1 MQPGCLL
8 RGYPDR
14 TRRFPAT
21 VCFPLG
27 RPVVPRCNIE
37 SMYIRALTA
46 VLAALATG
54 TAIALQSTMNGRA
67 GAVIGP
73 IRTGILVNAV
83 GGSMALVIVLLIALA
98 SSAGVIPA
106 GLLSLT
112 GRAVPA
118 TRLFS
123 WIAFA
128 GFLGITIIV
137 GVSFAVQGVGVTAGL
152 SAVIL
157 AQLLVG
163 MLIDQAGGAGGIAI
177 AIDLRRLAGVAAMA
191 AGVWLLVPR
200 TG

>member
-1 MQPGCLL
+1 
-8 RGYPDR
+8 
-14 TRRFPAT
+14 
-21 VCFPLG
+21 
-27 RPVVPRCNIE
+27 
-37 SMYIRALTA
+37 MYMRVLTA

-83 GGSMALVIVLLIALA
+83 GGSMALLIVLLTVLA
-98 SSAGVIPA
+98 GGAGLIPT
-106 GLLSLT
+106 GLLSFT
-112 GRAVPA
+112 GRTVPA
-118 TRLFS
+118 WRLFS

-163 MLIDQAGGAGGIAI
+163 MLIDQVGGAGGIAI

-191 AGVWLLVPR
+191 LGVWLLVPR
-200 TG
+200 